1 MARTRFLQITFDQ
14 PFQAYH
20 IPKLR
25 GAIIEKT
32 QRQSD
37 LFHNHLDENGYIY
50 RYPLIQYKI
59 KDRRPCLVCL
69 KEATE
74 DIHFLLKERDF
85 NFNIQG
91 KEYKMEIEEVLLK
104 YENIQTWDRTF
115 RYNIHNYIAL
125 NQDNYRLWQSKE
137 SLLERIALLES
148 LLRKHLEIFA
158 NEIGAQ
164 QPQELTC
171 RIVDLKGEKHI
182 EYKKI
187 FHLCFSLN
195 FETNLHI
202 PNYVG
207 IGKGV
212 SVGFGIVKRI
222 GDGHKKRHHE

>member
-91 KEYKMEIEEVLLK
+91 KEYKMEIDEVLLK

-158 NEIGAQ
+158 NEIGVQ

-222 GDGHKKRHHE
+222 GDGHKKRYHE